1 MISSSISFSNKRPSI
16 GYSSFSYEP
25 IEELLFLFFLTVGR
39 PFFCLFFRPTV
50 WKRKGK
56 GNAFR
61 TSGFSLLNVWAL
73 INSWRAQTFIKEN
86 LYERE
91 TASVFFSNCWLHKSC
106 HWTWPTVRRKRNG
119 CCLSFSCT
127 VILRTFILVIFK
139 MISCRRTRMMFR
151 EDVQRRSL
159 EERARLQFIGHWSWR
174 EETRS
179 IDHERDNRWLLL
191 LQERKRF
198 QACSRCSCRNACLD
212 NTWHLSFAAKCCKR
226 FHGCK
231 RETVVEE
238 ELRQG
243 LIHLSL

>member
-159 EERARLQFIGHWSWR
+159 EDDPGLSSLIIDPSSRAYALG
-174 EETRS
+174 S
-179 IDHERDNRWLLL
+179 INHEREDLGIASSREKTFPGMQQMF
-191 LQERKRF
+191 LQERMPGHWTI
-198 QACSRCSCRNACLD
+198 L
-212 NTWHLSFAAKCCKR
+212 
-226 FHGCK
+226 
-231 RETVVEE
+231 
-238 ELRQG
+238 G
-243 LIHLSL
+243 L